1 MGATHLP
8 STEFDGTEMDDQLEA
23 EAEAAPGRARRP
35 QWCSCWAPTARWAP
49 TRFSP
54 STPSGSMPRNC
65 AGFYADMAAIRRFDQ
80 EATALQRQGQLAL
93 WVPLT
98 GQEAAQIGSGRASQP
113 QDYIFPTYREH
124 GVALTRNVDLA
135 ELLRQFRGVS
145 NGGWNP
151 KDTNFHLYTLVL
163 AAQTPHAVGY
173 AMGIQRDQKLAA
185 RRAAGRGWARSA
197 EPKAAVMVY
206 FGDGAS
212 SEGDVH
218 ESMVFASSY
227 KAPVV
232 FFCQNNHW
240 AISVPSSVQTRIPL
254 ANRAKGY
261 GFPGI
266 RVDGNDVDRRP
277 RRHRMGAGAGPRG
290 QRSGADRGLH
300 LPGRGAHHGR
310 RSHQV
315 PRVRRGS
322 PVAGQG
328 SAGAPGEVPPRRGPG
343 GRRLLRRR
351 SGPTATNSPPTSAR
365 PPTTSKPRTSGPP
378 SPTRMWR
385 PTRWWPRSWPGSRST
400 AQGSPARTANAEQQT
415 GRPLMTTMTIA
426 KAINEGLRA
435 TLSNNPKHAAHGRG
449 HRAAGRRLPRHR
461 RTDRPSSAPTAWW
474 TPRWPNPA
482 SSAPRSAWPCAATC
496 PSARSS
502 STASCFPAST
512 RSPRSWP
519 RCTRAATAT

>member
-8 STEFDGTEMDDQLEA
+8 STEFDETAVEDRLEA
-23 EAEAAPGRARRP
+23 EAEAQLGGPADPMVQLLAPDG
-35 QWCSCWAPTARWAP
+35 
-49 TRFSP
+49 TRGTDPVFSKYAD
-54 STPSGSMPRNC
+54 RLD
-65 AGFYADMAAIRRFDQ
+65 AEKLRGFYADMATIRRFDV

-173 AMGIQRDQKLAA
+173 AMGIQRDQQVAA
-185 RRAAGRGWARSA
+185 AAVATDGAADRPA

-218 ESMVFASSY
+218 ESMVFASSFN
-227 KAPVV
+227 APVV

-254 ANRAKGY
+254 SNRAKGY

-266 RVDGNDVDRRP
+266 RVDGNDVIAVHAVTEWALDHAREGNGPVLIEAFTYRVGAHTTADDPSKYRESAEETLWRAKDPLDRLETYLRAQGLADDAFFEKVKADGDELAAYVRKTTHDLEIP
-277 RRHRMGAGAGPRG
+277 DIRTAFANAYVEAHPLVTEELAWFEEYSAGFADTAGP
-290 QRSGADRGLH
+290 
-300 LPGRGAHHGR
+300 
-310 RSHQV
+310 
-315 PRVRRGS
+315 
-322 PVAGQG
+322 G
-328 SAGAPGEVPPRRGPG
+328 SAQPG
-343 GRRLLRRR
+343 G
-351 SGPTATNSPPTSAR
+351 
-365 PPTTSKPRTSGPP
+365 
-378 SPTRMWR
+378 
-385 PTRWWPRSWPGSRST
+385 
-400 AQGSPARTANAEQQT
+400 AE
-415 GRPLMTTMTIA
+415 PD
-426 KAINEGLRA
+426 E
-435 TLSNNPKHAAHGRG
+435 
-449 HRAAGRRLPRHR
+449 
-461 RTDRPSSAPTAWW
+461 
-474 TPRWPNPA
+474 
-482 SSAPRSAWPCAATC
+482 AATGV
-496 PSARSS
+496 AR
-502 STASCFPAST
+502 
-512 RSPRSWP
+512 
-519 RCTRAATAT
+519 

>member
-8 STEFDGTEMDDQLEA
+8 STEFDETAADDQLEA
-23 EAEAAPGRARRP
+23 AAEAQLGSPAEPMVQLLAPDGTLGTDP
-35 QWCSCWAPTARWAP
+35 V
-49 TRFSP
+49 FSAYADRLD
-54 STPSGSMPRNC
+54 GEKLR
-65 AGFYADMAAIRRFDQ
+65 GFYSDMAKIRRFDV

-173 AMGIQRDQKLAA
+173 AMGIQRDQKLAD
-185 RRAAGRGWARSA
+185 AALAADGATDRPA

-227 KAPVV
+227 NAPVV

-254 ANRAKGY
+254 SNRAKGY

-266 RVDGNDVDRRP
+266 RVDGNDAIAVHAVTEWALEHARE
-277 RRHRMGAGAGPRG
+277 GKGPVLIEAFTYRV
-290 QRSGADRGLH
+290 
-300 LPGRGAHHGR
+300 GAHTTADDPTKYRESSEEALWRAKDPLDRLEKYLRAQGLADDAFFEK
-310 RSHQV
+310 V
-315 PRVRRGS
+315 KADGDELAAYVRKTTYDLETPDIRTAFANTYVEAHPLVAEELAWFEEYSAGFTESPERDGTEPGS
-322 PVAGQG
+322 P
-328 SAGAPGEVPPRRGPG
+328 
-343 GRRLLRRR
+343 
-351 SGPTATNSPPTSAR
+351 
-365 PPTTSKPRTSGPP
+365 
-378 SPTRMWR
+378 
-385 PTRWWPRSWPGSRST
+385 
-400 AQGSPARTANAEQQT
+400 
-415 GRPLMTTMTIA
+415 
-426 KAINEGLRA
+426 
-435 TLSNNPKHAAHGRG
+435 NP
-449 HRAAGRRLPRHR
+449 
-461 RTDRPSSAPTAWW
+461 DE
-474 TPRWPNPA
+474 
-482 SSAPRSAWPCAATC
+482 AATGV
-496 PSARSS
+496 AR
-502 STASCFPAST
+502 
-512 RSPRSWP
+512 
-519 RCTRAATAT
+519 

>member
-8 STEFDGTEMDDQLEA
+8 STEFEGTAVDDQLEA
-23 EAEAAPGRARRP
+23 EAEARLGDPAEPMVQLLAPDGTLSTDP
-35 QWCSCWAPTARWAP
+35 Q
-49 TRFSP
+49 FSAYAD
-54 STPSGSMPRNC
+54 RLD
-65 AGFYADMAAIRRFDQ
+65 AEKLRGFYADMARIRRFDV
-80 EATALQRQGQLAL
+80 EATALQRQGQLSL

-98 GQEAAQIGSGRASQP
+98 GQEGAQIGSGRASQP

-185 RRAAGRGWARSA
+185 AAAGGEPGRPA

-227 KAPVV
+227 NAPVV

-254 ANRAKGY
+254 SNRAKGY

-266 RVDGNDVDRRP
+266 RVDGNDVIAVHAVTEWALEHAREGNGPVLIEAFTYRVGAHTTADDPTKYRESSEETLWRAKDPLDRLEKYLRAQGLADDAFFEKVKADGDELAAYVRKTTHDLETP
-277 RRHRMGAGAGPRG
+277 DIRTAFANTYVEAHPLVAEELAWFEEYSAGFVDEAETGPAGPG
-290 QRSGADRGLH
+290 
-300 LPGRGAHHGR
+300 
-310 RSHQV
+310 
-315 PRVRRGS
+315 
-322 PVAGQG
+322 
-328 SAGAPGEVPPRRGPG
+328 
-343 GRRLLRRR
+343 
-351 SGPTATNSPPTSAR
+351 TN
-365 PPTTSKPRTSGPP
+365 
-378 SPTRMWR
+378 
-385 PTRWWPRSWPGSRST
+385 
-400 AQGSPARTANAEQQT
+400 
-415 GRPLMTTMTIA
+415 
-426 KAINEGLRA
+426 
-435 TLSNNPKHAAHGRG
+435 
-449 HRAAGRRLPRHR
+449 
-461 RTDRPSSAPTAWW
+461 DD
-474 TPRWPNPA
+474 
-482 SSAPRSAWPCAATC
+482 AATGA
-496 PSARSS
+496 ARS
-502 STASCFPAST
+502 
-512 RSPRSWP
+512 
-519 RCTRAATAT
+519 

>member
-8 STEFDGTEMDDQLEA
+8 STEFDGTGMDDQLEA
-23 EAEAAPGRARRP
+23 EAEAQLGAPAEPMVQLLDPDGTLGSDP
-35 QWCSCWAPTARWAP
+35 V
-49 TRFSP
+49 FSKYAEKLDP
-54 STPSGSMPRNC
+54 DTLR
-65 AGFYADMAAIRRFDQ
+65 GFYADMAKIRRFDV

-185 RRAAGRGWARSA
+185 ANAVASVEAGQAV
-197 EPKAAVMVY
+197 EPNAAVMVY

-218 ESMVFASSY
+218 ESMVFAASY
-227 KAPVV
+227 QAPVV

-266 RVDGNDVDRRP
+266 RVDGNDVIAVHAVTEWALERAREG
-277 RRHRMGAGAGPRG
+277 HGPVLIEAFTYRV
-290 QRSGADRGLH
+290 
-300 LPGRGAHHGR
+300 GAHTTADDPTKYRESAEESLWRAKDPLARLEKYLRAQGLADD
-310 RSHQV
+310 SFFEQV
-315 PRVRRGS
+315 KADGDELAAYVRKTTHDLETPDIRTAFANTYVEAH
-322 PVAGQG
+322 PLVAEELAWFEEY
-328 SAGAPGEVPPRRGPG
+328 SAGFADEASADEASAGE
-343 GRRLLRRR
+343 
-351 SGPTATNSPPTSAR
+351 ASAEE
-365 PPTTSKPRTSGPP
+365 
-378 SPTRMWR
+378 
-385 PTRWWPRSWPGSRST
+385 
-400 AQGSPARTANAEQQT
+400 AETVQT
-415 GRPLMTTMTIA
+415 D
-426 KAINEGLRA
+426 
-435 TLSNNPKHAAHGRG
+435 
-449 HRAAGRRLPRHR
+449 RAAR
-461 RTDRPSSAPTAWW
+461 
-474 TPRWPNPA
+474 
-482 SSAPRSAWPCAATC
+482 
-496 PSARSS
+496 
-502 STASCFPAST
+502 
-512 RSPRSWP
+512 
-519 RCTRAATAT
+519 

>member
-8 STEFDGTEMDDQLEA
+8 STEFDGTDVDDQREAQA
-23 EAEAAPGRARRP
+23 EAVLGDPAVPMVQLLGPDGTLGTDPVFSEYAARLDAEKLR
-35 QWCSCWAPTARWAP
+35 S
-49 TRFSP
+49 
-54 STPSGSMPRNC
+54 
-65 AGFYADMAAIRRFDQ
+65 FYADMAKIRRFDV

-185 RRAAGRGWARSA
+185 AAAAAGEPEAGAQK
-197 EPKAAVMVY
+197 PKAAVMVY

-227 KAPVV
+227 NAPVV

-240 AISVPSSVQTRIPL
+240 AISVPTTVQTRIPL
-254 ANRAKGY
+254 SNRAKGY

-266 RVDGNDVDRRP
+266 RVDGNDVIAVHAVTEWALERAREGKSP
-277 RRHRMGAGAGPRG
+277 VLIEAFTYRV
-290 QRSGADRGLH
+290 
-300 LPGRGAHHGR
+300 GAHTTADD
-310 RSHQV
+310 
-315 PRVRRGS
+315 PTKYRGS
-322 PVAGQG
+322 EEEAQWRAKDPLERLEKYLRAEGLADDTFFEQVKADGDELAAYVRKTTHDLETPDIRTAFANTYAEAHPLVAEELAWFEEY
-328 SAGAPGEVPPRRGPG
+328 SAGFADE
-343 GRRLLRRR
+343 
-351 SGPTATNSPPTSAR
+351 
-365 PPTTSKPRTSGPP
+365 
-378 SPTRMWR
+378 
-385 PTRWWPRSWPGSRST
+385 
-400 AQGSPARTANAEQQT
+400 AEQADT
-415 GRPLMTTMTIA
+415 
-426 KAINEGLRA
+426 E
-435 TLSNNPKHAAHGRG
+435 AA
-449 HRAAGRRLPRHR
+449 
-461 RTDRPSSAPTAWW
+461 
-474 TPRWPNPA
+474 N
-482 SSAPRSAWPCAATC
+482 
-496 PSARSS
+496 
-502 STASCFPAST
+502 
-512 RSPRSWP
+512 
-519 RCTRAATAT
+519 

>member
-8 STEFDGTEMDDQLEA
+8 STEFEGTEVDDQLEA
-23 EAEAAPGRARRP
+23 EAEAALG
-35 QWCSCWAPTARWAP
+35 APAAEMVQLLGPDGKLRSDSV
-49 TRFSP
+49 FSEYAD
-54 STPSGSMPRNC
+54 RLD
-65 AGFYADMAAIRRFDQ
+65 AEALRGFYADMAAIRRFDQ

-151 KDTNFHLYTLVL
+151 KDSNFHLYTLVL

-173 AMGIQRDQKLAA
+173 AMGIQRDQRLAEA
-185 RRAAGRGWARSA
+185 RRAESQGVEAQGVEAQGVDGSA

-240 AISVPSSVQTRIPL
+240 AISVPTAVQTRIPL
-254 ANRAKGY
+254 SNRAKGY

-266 RVDGNDVDRRP
+266 RVDGNDVIAVHAVTEWALEHARQGNGPVLIEAFTYRVGAHTTADDPTKYRESSEEALWRAKDP
-277 RRHRMGAGAGPRG
+277 LERLEKYLRAEDMADDAFFKQVAADGDELAAYIRKSTYDSDTPDIRTAFANTYVEAHPLVAEELAWFEEYSAGFAGEETAEGAG
-290 QRSGADRGLH
+290 H
-300 LPGRGAHHGR
+300 
-310 RSHQV
+310 
-315 PRVRRGS
+315 
-322 PVAGQG
+322 
-328 SAGAPGEVPPRRGPG
+328 
-343 GRRLLRRR
+343 
-351 SGPTATNSPPTSAR
+351 
-365 PPTTSKPRTSGPP
+365 
-378 SPTRMWR
+378 
-385 PTRWWPRSWPGSRST
+385 
-400 AQGSPARTANAEQQT
+400 
-415 GRPLMTTMTIA
+415 
-426 KAINEGLRA
+426 
-435 TLSNNPKHAAHGRG
+435 
-449 HRAAGRRLPRHR
+449 
-461 RTDRPSSAPTAWW
+461 
-474 TPRWPNPA
+474 
-482 SSAPRSAWPCAATC
+482 
-496 PSARSS
+496 
-502 STASCFPAST
+502 
-512 RSPRSWP
+512 
-519 RCTRAATAT
+519 

>member
-8 STEFDGTEMDDQLEA
+8 STEFDGTEMDDRLEA
-23 EAEAAPGRARRP
+23 EAEAQLGAPATPMVQLLGP
-35 QWCSCWAPTARWAP
+35 DGTLGTDPV
-49 TRFSP
+49 FSEYAD
-54 STPSGSMPRNC
+54 RLD
-65 AGFYADMAAIRRFDQ
+65 AEKLRGFYADMAAIRRFDQ

-151 KDTNFHLYTLVL
+151 KETNFHLYTLVL

-185 RRAAGRGWARSA
+185 AAAAAAGRADGHAGGQA
-197 EPKAAVMVY
+197 PEPKAAVVVY

-227 KAPVV
+227 NAPVV

-254 ANRAKGY
+254 SNRAKGY

-266 RVDGNDVDRRP
+266 RVDGNDVIAVHAVTEWALEHARE
-277 RRHRMGAGAGPRG
+277 GNGPVLIEAFTYRV
-290 QRSGADRGLH
+290 
-300 LPGRGAHHGR
+300 GAHTTADDPTKYR
-310 RSHQV
+310 ASAEESRWRAKDPLERLEKYLRAADMADDAFFAQV
-315 PRVRRGS
+315 KADGDELAAYVRKTTYELETPDIRTAFANTYVEAH
-322 PVAGQG
+322 PLVAEELAWFEEY
-328 SAGAPGEVPPRRGPG
+328 SAGFADEADTVEADTEG
-343 GRRLLRRR
+343 
-351 SGPTATNSPPTSAR
+351 
-365 PPTTSKPRTSGPP
+365 
-378 SPTRMWR
+378 TR
-385 PTRWWPRSWPGSRST
+385 
-400 AQGSPARTANAEQQT
+400 
-415 GRPLMTTMTIA
+415 
-426 KAINEGLRA
+426 
-435 TLSNNPKHAAHGRG
+435 
-449 HRAAGRRLPRHR
+449 
-461 RTDRPSSAPTAWW
+461 
-474 TPRWPNPA
+474 
-482 SSAPRSAWPCAATC
+482 
-496 PSARSS
+496 
-502 STASCFPAST
+502 
-512 RSPRSWP
+512 
-519 RCTRAATAT
+519 

>member
-1 MGATHLP
+1 MGATNLP
-8 STEFDGTEMDDQLEA
+8 STEFDGTAVDDQLEA
-23 EAEAAPGRARRP
+23 EAEARLGGPAEPMVQLLAPDGTMGTDPVYSAYADRLDAEQLR
-35 QWCSCWAPTARWAP
+35 
-49 TRFSP
+49 
-54 STPSGSMPRNC
+54 
-65 AGFYADMAAIRRFDQ
+65 GFYADMAKIRRFDV

-185 RRAAGRGWARSA
+185 ARAGQDTDRLA

-227 KAPVV
+227 DAPVV

-240 AISVPSSVQTRIPL
+240 AISVPSTVQTRIPL
-254 ANRAKGY
+254 SNRAKGY

-266 RVDGNDVDRRP
+266 RVDGNDVIAVHAVTEWALERAREG
-277 RRHRMGAGAGPRG
+277 HGPVLIEAFTYRV
-290 QRSGADRGLH
+290 
-300 LPGRGAHHGR
+300 GAHTTADDPTKYRESSEETLWRAKDPLDRLEKYLRAQGLADDDFFA
-310 RSHQV
+310 QV
-315 PRVRRGS
+315 KADGDELATYVRKTTHDLETPDIRTAFANTYVEAH
-322 PVAGQG
+322 PLVTEELAWFEEY
-328 SAGAPGEVPPRRGPG
+328 SAGFVSEEEPD
-343 GRRLLRRR
+343 
-351 SGPTATNSPPTSAR
+351 SAD
-365 PPTTSKPRTSGPP
+365 
-378 SPTRMWR
+378 
-385 PTRWWPRSWPGSRST
+385 
-400 AQGSPARTANAEQQT
+400 NDE
-415 GRPLMTTMTIA
+415 
-426 KAINEGLRA
+426 
-435 TLSNNPKHAAHGRG
+435 
-449 HRAAGRRLPRHR
+449 
-461 RTDRPSSAPTAWW
+461 
-474 TPRWPNPA
+474 
-482 SSAPRSAWPCAATC
+482 AATGV
-496 PSARSS
+496 
-502 STASCFPAST
+502 T
-512 RSPRSWP
+512 R
-519 RCTRAATAT
+519 

>member
-8 STEFDGTEMDDQLEA
+8 ATEFDGTEVDDQLEA
-23 EAEAAPGRARRP
+23 QAEALLGDPDVPMVQLLSPDGRMGTDPVFSQYAARLDAEKLR
-35 QWCSCWAPTARWAP
+35 
-49 TRFSP
+49 
-54 STPSGSMPRNC
+54 
-65 AGFYADMAAIRRFDQ
+65 GFYADMAKIRRFDV

-163 AAQTPHAVGY
+163 TAQTPHAVGY

-185 RRAAGRGWARSA
+185 ANATEGDAAGVQ

-227 KAPVV
+227 NAPVV

-240 AISVPSSVQTRIPL
+240 AISVPTAVQTRIPL
-254 ANRAKGY
+254 SNRTKGY

-266 RVDGNDVDRRP
+266 RVDGNDVIAVHAVTEWALERAREGKSP
-277 RRHRMGAGAGPRG
+277 VLIEAFTYRV
-290 QRSGADRGLH
+290 
-300 LPGRGAHHGR
+300 GAHTTADDPTKYRGSEEEALWR
-310 RSHQV
+310 AKDPLDRLEKYLRAEGFADDAFFEQV
-315 PRVRRGS
+315 KADGDELAAYVRRTIHDLGS
-322 PVAGQG
+322 PDIRTAFANTYAEAHPLVAEELAWFEQY
-328 SAGAPGEVPPRRGPG
+328 SAGFADETEAPGPDSAADTDGAVRR
-343 GRRLLRRR
+343 
-351 SGPTATNSPPTSAR
+351 
-365 PPTTSKPRTSGPP
+365 
-378 SPTRMWR
+378 
-385 PTRWWPRSWPGSRST
+385 
-400 AQGSPARTANAEQQT
+400 
-415 GRPLMTTMTIA
+415 
-426 KAINEGLRA
+426 
-435 TLSNNPKHAAHGRG
+435 
-449 HRAAGRRLPRHR
+449 
-461 RTDRPSSAPTAWW
+461 
-474 TPRWPNPA
+474 
-482 SSAPRSAWPCAATC
+482 
-496 PSARSS
+496 
-502 STASCFPAST
+502 
-512 RSPRSWP
+512 
-519 RCTRAATAT
+519 